1 MNWLKKLFKQ
11 KIAPLPDTPYWQAY
25 QQSFDSGYT
34 KKTLIRDVRFVILDT
49 ETTGLDAKN
58 DKILSIGAVAIK
70 DQKIIIADR
79 FEYYLKQVYTAQGD
93 SIKIHGILPKHNLNG
108 LAAKE
113 VLILLLAYLQNSII
127 VGHHIGFDFAVLNR
141 AFQEHLG
148 GQLRNQLL
156 DTNYLAKRITSPFYK
171 MNADQNQNFSLDALC
186 QQYGVPI
193 YDRHTASGDA
203 LITALLFLKL
213 VGRLERKGVILIQD
227 LLRQE

>member
-1 MNWLKKLFKQ
+1 MNWLRNIFKKKYP
-11 KIAPLPDTPYWQAY
+11 PLPDTPYWRAY
-25 QQSFDSGYT
+25 LQSFESEHT
-34 KKTLIRDVRFVILDT
+34 KKTPIRNMRFVVLDT
-49 ETTGLDAKN
+49 ETTGLDIKK
-58 DKILSIGAVAIK
+58 DKILSIGAISVK

-79 FEYYLKQVYTAQGD
+79 FEYYMKQVYVASGE

-113 VLILLLAYLQNSII
+113 VLILLLGYLKNSVI

-141 AFQEHLG
+141 AYQEHLG

-156 DTNYLAKRITSPFYK
+156 DTNYLAKRLKSPFYK
-171 MNADQNQNFSLDALC
+171 MNVAQNKNFSLDLLC
-186 QQYGVPI
+186 EQYGVPI

-213 VGRLERKGVILIQD
+213 IGRLEQKGVEQVGELFGT
-227 LLRQE
+227 